1 MRPRASGL
9 FVAAVVTIVAVL
21 IGWGFASLWT
31 LRAEFD
37 ASQHAVASL
46 RQQLID
52 LGQTPRVDPPR
63 GERGDQGAS
72 GDRGTTGRDG
82 RDGTDGL
89 TPPCY
94 FAPSQCVGP
103 PGPPGIGIKGD
114 KGDPGADSTVPGPKG
129 DKGDPGADSTVPGP
143 PGPQGEP
150 GPGPQAFT
158 FTWANRTYLCA
169 DSDGNGAYECVDNDP
184 VPA

>member
-82 RDGTDGL
+82 RDGRDGL

-94 FAPSQCVGP
+94 FAPSQCVGEP
-103 PGPPGIGIKGD
+103 GPSGPPGAQGLAGER
-114 KGDPGADSTVPGPKG
+114 
-129 DKGDPGADSTVPGP
+129 
-143 PGPQGEP
+143 GPQGEP
-150 GPGPQAFT
+150 GPAGPQGEPGPAGAQGEPGPPGADGEQPQAFS